1 MHRAF
6 LPWQLIYKYI
16 SKRFVLAT
24 IERDR
29 KRARNR
35 RGAMDGDLGR
45 DELNAPLNQF
55 FIPFTVSHCLVALVK
70 RWKKIKARLGSRI
83 RLRFVSI
90 DLANKEGVEEELI
103 VGNHKPN

>member
-1 MHRAF
+1 MKIRREKKPQPTTRRARVHHNQSGYMHRAS

-16 SKRFVLAT
+16 SKRSVLAT

-55 FIPFTVSHCLVALVK
+55 SIPFTVSHCLVY
-70 RWKKIKARLGSRI
+70 
-83 RLRFVSI
+83 VSQ
-90 DLANKEGVEEELI
+90 
-103 VGNHKPN
+103 